1 MITVQDHLI
10 VPAAH
15 LDAVRR
21 LFAAQYQEGA
31 AARGLVFRSAQVSP
45 PVLTAEC
52 PVSLWL
58 QWEVADVGAWWA
70 MRAQSSTP
78 QVLAFWAEIDALV
91 ESRERHYLQD
101 CDSRALAPALSA
113 EAPVAT
119 HGYRETAQLLAKEG
133 HLDALESVLQDAVAA
148 LPGLRAS
155 ALSRNFAPEYAAGHF
170 TWDLQYTDENA
181 ARLARQSDAWQHQ
194 IAPALADHCEAVH
207 ALAMETVGG
216 GIRDAGM
223 AGGVKRTA
231 FFRVLAGQSDETA
244 ARFERDLL
252 AMPLHIGEIRN
263 WRLSRARATDWHQAD
278 VAAWT
283 WVWEQEFDSLDGL
296 TGPYMAHSHHWAYI
310 DRWFD
315 PESGAQAI
323 DLHLSHAFC
332 AFADSVLA
340 AELVPE
346 GV

>member
-10 VPAAH
+10 VPAAN
-15 LDAVRR
+15 LAALRR
-21 LFAAQYQEGA
+21 LFATQYQDAA

-45 PVLTAEC
+45 PVLTAER

-78 QVLAFWAEIDALV
+78 QVLAFWAEVDALV
-91 ESRERHYLQD
+91 DSRERHYLQD
-101 CDSRALAPALSA
+101 CDSQALAPVLPA
-113 EAPVAT
+113 EGPVAT
-119 HGYRETAQLLAKEG
+119 RGYRETAQLQAKEG
-133 HLDALESVLQDAVAA
+133 QLDALESAVQDAVAA
-148 LPGLRAS
+148 LPGLKAS
-155 ALSRNFAPEYAAGHF
+155 ALSCNFAPEYAAGHL
-170 TWDLQYTDENA
+170 TWDLQYADENA
-181 ARLARQSDAWQHQ
+181 ARLARQSDAWQQQ

-207 ALAMETVGG
+207 ALAMETVGAG
-216 GIRDAGM
+216 LRDAGM
-223 AGGVKRTA
+223 TGGVKRTA
-231 FFRVLAGQSDETA
+231 FFRLLPGEDDETA

-263 WRLSRARATDWHQAD
+263 WCLSRARATDWHRAD
-278 VAAWT
+278 VPAWT
-283 WVWEQEFDSLDGL
+283 WVWEQEFNNLDGL
-296 TGPYMAHSHHWAYI
+296 TGPYMAHPHHWAYI

-332 AFADSVLA
+332 ALGDSVLA
-340 AELVPE
+340 AELVPA
-346 GV
+346 GG